1 MDKVTVEHSKE
12 EQLII
17 YLRKGFFESNSKFEY
32 RVQKALFWRDND
44 YYTEIRVYPNSV
56 VIVHTLKKEIDI
68 KETKLVLNKWKLV
81 KQKEARLRLEKPK
94 RPLKFLQFYVGR
106 DKNRKQHV
114 GGCKGKNR
122 VSDRRAYYRKF
133 IKPAI
138 NKIAA

>member
-1 MDKVTVEHSKE
+1 MEISKTK
-12 EQLII
+12 
-17 YLRKGFFESNSKFEY
+17 RSKASF
-32 RVQKALFWRDND
+32 R
-44 YYTEIRVYPNSV
+44 
-56 VIVHTLKKEIDI
+56 
-68 KETKLVLNKWKLV
+68 ET
-81 KQKEARLRLEKPK
+81 QTS
-94 RPLKFLQFYVGR
+94 LKFLQFYVGR